1 MVQAGLQ
8 GAQLRFWTTDDK
20 SIGSDR
26 VLPRALRLAT
36 WKAK

>member
-1 MVQAGLQ
+1 MVQAGLR

-20 SIGSDR
+20 SIASDR
-26 VLPRALRLAT
+26 SLPRALRLVT